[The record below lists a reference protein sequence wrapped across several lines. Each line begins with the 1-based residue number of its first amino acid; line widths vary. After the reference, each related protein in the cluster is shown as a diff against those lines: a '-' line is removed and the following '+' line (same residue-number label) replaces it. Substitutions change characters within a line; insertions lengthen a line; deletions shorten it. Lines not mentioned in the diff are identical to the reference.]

1 MNDTD
6 NADEESV
13 VLKKDIDKKDEVER
27 DANGWRKEGEEKEPD
42 ETDEFEISFQGDEE
56 TT

>member
-27 DANGWRKEGEEKEPD
+27 DDNGWRKETEEKEPD
-42 ETDEFEISFQGDEE
+42 ETEEFEISFQGDEE